1 MARKSRKSSKI
12 ASDLLLV
19 FKHAQ
24 LKVSVDP
31 EEYDKETEERL
42 SRIVNCAADEIYID
56 KTYVDFKGTKYEKTF
71 LTEDGWKN
79 LKDLVEKTKYGRN
92 ATVED
97 SKLLKECYKA
107 IVSQY
112 SYQLL
117 LDLGYDIQS
126 IDVEVLDEFP
136 FMVEFRE
143 DNVVD
148 NYAGKWQTWKCNQ

>member
-1 MARKSRKSSKI
+1 MARKSKKSSKI
-12 ASDLLLV
+12 VSDLLLV

-24 LKVSVDP
+24 LKVSVNP
-31 EEYDKETEERL
+31 EEYDKETEEKL
-42 SRIVNCAADEIYID
+42 SRIVNRAADEIYID
-56 KTYVDFKGTKYEKTF
+56 RTYVDFKGTKYEKTF

-117 LDLGYDIQS
+117 SDLGYD
-126 IDVEVLDEFP
+126 V
-136 FMVEFRE
+136 
-143 DNVVD
+143 
-148 NYAGKWQTWKCNQ
+148 

>member
-1 MARKSRKSSKI
+1 MARKSKKSSTI
-12 ASDLLLV
+12 VSDLLLV
-19 FKHAQ
+19 FKNAQ
-24 LKVSVDP
+24 LKVSVNP
-31 EEYDKETEERL
+31 EEYDKETEEKL
-42 SRIVNCAADEIYID
+42 SRIVNRAADEIYID
-56 KTYVDFKGTKYEKTF
+56 RTYVDFKGTKYEKTF

-117 LDLGYDIQS
+117 SDLGYDVQS

>member
-1 MARKSRKSSKI
+1 MARKSKKSSKI
-12 ASDLLLV
+12 VSDLLLV

-24 LKVSVDP
+24 LKVSVNP
-31 EEYDKETEERL
+31 EEYDKETKEKL
-42 SRIVNCAADEIYID
+42 SRIVNRAADEIYID
-56 KTYVDFKGTKYEKTF
+56 RTYVDFKGTKYEKTF

-117 LDLGYDIQS
+117 SDLGYDVQN

-136 FMVEFRE
+136 FMVEFRK

>member
-1 MARKSRKSSKI
+1 MSRKSKKSSKI
-12 ASDLLLV
+12 VSDLLLV

-24 LKVSVDP
+24 LKVSVDS
-31 EEYDKETEERL
+31 EEYDKETEEKL
-42 SRIVNCAADEIYID
+42 SRIVNRAADEIYID

-117 LDLGYDIQS
+117 SDLGYDVQS

-136 FMVEFRE
+136 FIVEFRE
-143 DNVVD
+143 DHVID